1 MTTSLTEKDGA
12 GMLDEGADKTAKPAV
27 TEAKEKLALACRI
40 LGTEGQDDMDLG
52 HVSVRSP
59 DHPDRMIIKGKGLC
73 LSEIHGDDLVT
84 VDFNYRKIDG
94 RRDLHGELPIHI
106 EIYRARKD
114 IHSIVHTHPLY
125 ATAFSA
131 TEQIL
136 RPVNNEGVLF
146 AKPLPYFDKE
156 TDLIVAPAQGTS
168 LAEKLGYAKA
178 VIMKNHGITVVGE
191 SIEQATVFAY
201 LLEKTIKIFFVAKV
215 FGEPKWT
222 DDEEA
227 AKKADHIF
235 RGNRIQAI
243 WDTLVRQLEL
253 RERPL
258 RILEALLNKM

>member
-1 MTTSLTEKDGA
+1 MGDGHPA
-12 GMLDEGADKTAKPAV
+12 KTARSA
-27 TEAKEKLALACRI
+27 EEEIKEKLALACRI
-40 LGTEGQDDMDLG
+40 LGTEGHDDMDLG

-59 DHPDRMIIKGKGLC
+59 DDPDRMIIKGKGLC
-73 LSEIHGDDLVT
+73 LSEIHEDDLVT

-94 RRDLHGELPIHI
+94 RRDPHGEIPIHI

-114 IHSIVHTHPLY
+114 VHSIVHTHPLY

-146 AKPLPYFDKE
+146 AKPLPYFDEE
-156 TDLIVAPAQGTS
+156 TDLIFAPAQGTS
-168 LAEKLGYAKA
+168 LSEKLGDAKA

-191 SIEQATVFAY
+191 SIEQATVNAY
-201 LLEKTIKIFFVAKV
+201 LLEKTIKTLFVAKV

-222 DDEEA
+222 DDDEA
-227 AKKADHIF
+227 EKKADHIF

-258 RILEALLNKM
+258 RILEALLLQPFSG

>member
-1 MTTSLTEKDGA
+1 MMNEGPANTTKSARE
-12 GMLDEGADKTAKPAV
+12 
-27 TEAKEKLALACRI
+27 EAKKKLALACRI
-40 LGTEGQDDMDLG
+40 LGTEGHDDMDLG

-59 DHPDRMIIKGKGLC
+59 DDPDRMIIKGKGLC

-94 RRDLHGELPIHI
+94 RRNLHGELPIHI
-106 EIYRARKD
+106 EIYRARRD
-114 IHSIVHTHPLY
+114 VHCIVHTHPLY

-136 RPVNNEGVLF
+136 RPINNEGVLF
-146 AKPLPYFDKE
+146 AKPLPYFDEE
-156 TDLIVAPAQGTS
+156 TDLIVAPAQGAS
-168 LAEKLGYAKA
+168 LSEKLGDAKA

-191 SIEQATVFAY
+191 SIEQATVYAY
-201 LLEKTIKIFFVAKV
+201 LLEKTIKIFLIAKV

-227 AKKADHIF
+227 EKKADHIF

-258 RILEALLNKM
+258 RILEALLHKR

>member
-1 MTTSLTEKDGA
+1 MMNEGPANTSKLGRE
-12 GMLDEGADKTAKPAV
+12 
-27 TEAKEKLALACRI
+27 EAKEKLALACRI
-40 LGTEGQDDMDLG
+40 LGTEGHDDMDLG

-59 DHPDRMIIKGKGLC
+59 DAPDRMIIKGKGIC
-73 LSEIHGDDLVT
+73 LSETHGDDLAS
-84 VDFNYRKIDG
+84 VDFNYRKIEG

-114 IHSIVHTHPLY
+114 VHCIVHTHPLY

-136 RPVNNEGVLF
+136 RPINNEGVLF

-156 TDLIVAPAQGTS
+156 TDLIVAPAQGIS
-168 LAEKLGYAKA
+168 LSEKLGDAKA
-178 VIMKNHGITVVGE
+178 VIMKNHGITAVGE
-191 SIEQATVFAY
+191 SIEQATVYAY

-235 RGNRIQAI
+235 SGNRIQAI
-243 WDTLVRQLEL
+243 WDTLVRQLEH

-258 RILEALLNKM
+258 RILEELLHKI

>member
-1 MTTSLTEKDGA
+1 MMDKGA
-12 GMLDEGADKTAKPAV
+12 GKTAKPAV
-27 TEAKEKLALACRI
+27 AEAKEKLALACRI

-73 LSEIHGDDLVT
+73 LSEIHEDDLVS

-114 IHSIVHTHPLY
+114 VHSIVHTHPLY

-156 TDLIVAPAQGTS
+156 TDLIVAPAQGIS
-168 LAEKLGYAKA
+168 LSETLGDAKA
-178 VIMKNHGITVVGE
+178 VIMKNHGIVVVGQ
-191 SIEQATVFAY
+191 SIEQATVYAY
-201 LLEKTIKIFFVAKV
+201 LLEKTIKTLFVAKV
-215 FGEPKWT
+215 FGEPTWT

-235 RGNRIQAI
+235 SGNRIQAI
-243 WDTLVRQLEL
+243 WDTLRRQLEL

-258 RILEALLNKM
+258 RILEALLKKM

>member
-1 MTTSLTEKDGA
+1 MW
-12 GMLDEGADKTAKPAV
+12 MMDEGEDKTAKSAV
-27 TEAKEKLALACRI
+27 AETKEKLALACRI
-40 LGTEGQDDMDLG
+40 LGTVGHDDMDLG

-59 DHPDRMIIKGKGLC
+59 DDPGRMIIKGKGLC
-73 LSEIHGDDLVT
+73 LSEVHPDDLAT
-84 VDFNYRKIDG
+84 VDFDYRKIDG

-114 IHSIVHTHPLY
+114 VHSIIHTHPLY

-136 RPVNNEGVLF
+136 RPISNEGVLF
-146 AKPLPYFDKE
+146 AKPLPYFNEE
-156 TDLIVAPAQGTS
+156 TDLIVAPAQGAS
-168 LAEKLGYAKA
+168 LSEKLGDAKA

-191 SIEQATVFAY
+191 SLEQATVYAY

-222 DDEEA
+222 DDAEA
-227 AKKADHIF
+227 EKKADHIF
-235 RGNRIQAI
+235 SGNRIQAI

-258 RILEALLNKM
+258 RILEALLNKR

>member
-1 MTTSLTEKDGA
+1 MV
-12 GMLDEGADKTAKPAV
+12 DEGADMTAKPVVA
-27 TEAKEKLALACRI
+27 EAKEKLALACRI

-59 DHPDRMIIKGKGLC
+59 EHPDRMIIKGKGLC

-106 EIYRARKD
+106 EVYRARKD
-114 IHSIVHTHPLY
+114 VYSIVHTHPLY

-136 RPVNNEGVLF
+136 RPINNEGVLF
-146 AKPLPYFDKE
+146 AKPLPYFDRE

-168 LAEKLGYAKA
+168 LAEKLGDAKA

-191 SIEQATVFAY
+191 SIEQATVYAY
-201 LLEKTIKIFFVAKV
+201 LLEKTIKTLFVAKV
-215 FGEPKWT
+215 FGESTWT
-222 DDEEA
+222 DNEEA

-235 RGNRIQAI
+235 SGNRIQAI

-258 RILEALLNKM
+258 RILEALLHKM

>member
-1 MTTSLTEKDGA
+1 MISLMEKECV
-12 GMLDEGADKTAKPAV
+12 GMVDMGSNKTVKSAEV
-27 TEAKEKLALACRI
+27 EVKEKLALACRI

-59 DHPDRMIIKGKGLC
+59 DHSDRMIIKGKGLC
-73 LSEIHGDDLVT
+73 LSEIQGDDLVT

-114 IHSIVHTHPLY
+114 VHSIVHTHPLY

-156 TDLIVAPAQGTS
+156 TDLIVAPAQGIS
-168 LAEKLGYAKA
+168 LSETLGDAKA
-178 VIMKNHGITVVGE
+178 VLMKNHGIVVVGQ
-191 SIEQATVFAY
+191 SIEQATVYAY
-201 LLEKTIKIFFVAKV
+201 LLEKTIKTLFVAKV
-215 FGEPKWT
+215 FGEPTWT
-222 DDEEA
+222 DDKEA
-227 AKKADHIF
+227 AQKESHIF
-235 RGNRIQAI
+235 TETRIQAI
-243 WDTLVRQLEL
+243 WDTLRRQLEL

-258 RILEALLNKM
+258 RILEALLKKM

>member
-1 MTTSLTEKDGA
+1 
-12 GMLDEGADKTAKPAV
+12 
-27 TEAKEKLALACRI
+27 
-40 LGTEGQDDMDLG
+40 MDLG
-52 HVSVRSP
+52 HLSVRLP
-59 DHPDRMIIKGKGLC
+59 DDPDRMIIKGKGLC
-73 LSEIHGDDLVT
+73 LSEIYSDDLVT

-114 IHSIVHTHPLY
+114 VHSIVHTHPLY

-136 RPVNNEGVLF
+136 RPINNEGVLF
-146 AKPLPYFDKE
+146 AKPLPYFDEE
-156 TDLIVAPAQGTS
+156 TDLIVAPAQGAFLS
-168 LAEKLGYAKA
+168 EKLGDAKA

-191 SIEQATVFAY
+191 SIEQATVYAY
-201 LLEKTIKIFFVAKV
+201 LLEKTIKIFSVAKV

-222 DDEEA
+222 DDEEV

-258 RILEALLNKM
+258 RILEALLHKV